1 MPAHD
6 CIYIIVSVSA
16 TRFDSGNSGAAP
28 VTRTAHILCAL
39 GPAAQWH
46 NKDFQH
52 HHHRALADPPTP
64 QPPPATLSP
73 THPHPTCLLAP
84 YLHRCSFS
92 HHADRTQSTY
102 KGTQSTYTHFKKSS
116 LTRPSLNR
124 LQPRSP
130 RYIHARRATS
140 HRACTGTLFL
150 TKSTGPRAPTRGR
163 RTRPSPRRPAPEMR
177 HPVGR
182 CTTWQGR

>member
-1 MPAHD
+1 
-6 CIYIIVSVSA
+6 
-16 TRFDSGNSGAAP
+16 
-28 VTRTAHILCAL
+28 LCAL
-39 GPAAQWH
+39 GPAAQRH

-102 KGTQSTYTHFKKSS
+102 EGTQSTYTYLKKIADSPLPQPPPAALPPLHPRPTCYLAPRVHRHS
-116 LTRPSLNR
+116 LPHQVDRTQSTNEGT
-124 LQPRSP
+124 QDTSITASARS
-130 RYIHARRATS
+130 RDATS
-140 HRACTGTLFL
+140 SRKDYYILREVIPLISKARVSRYT
-150 TKSTGPRAPTRGR
+150 
-163 RTRPSPRRPAPEMR
+163 
-177 HPVGR
+177 R
-182 CTTWQGR
+182 CTSWLYPSVPILYPLLYH